1 MGCSSLGYSCEFVF
15 NTAMQLI
22 NLPINVQAR
31 MVEFAEVRVK
41 LNQYGLFV
49 GDIVKVVRVAPMGG
63 PILVEVNGREVA
75 LGRTLAEKITVELI

>member
-75 LGRTLAEKITVELI
+75 LGRTLAKKITVELI